1 MNQTV
6 DFFSVS
12 LGFLEDFLLEDEYYN
27 DLDAN
32 FTAIQ
37 DEVEDFQF
45 SLLVGQG
52 SPKDRRKRQ
61 AGFPGREGT
70 VDDNGR

>member
-1 MNQTV
+1 MA
-6 DFFSVS
+6 
-12 LGFLEDFLLEDEYYN
+12 GFLEDFLLEDEYYN